1 MGTTF
6 SFAWEVTL
14 MQWLQA
20 AFSAMAGIFGT
31 VFSLF
36 GEELVLVVVSG
47 FLYWCRDK
55 RWGKTVAFN
64 FLAVLMAG
72 PLVKNLV
79 LRRRPYMDHP
89 GIRCLRPVEP
99 EADLMDI
106 AAQGYS
112 FPSMHASN
120 TLGVYG
126 SLAMCVRKRR
136 FTVLMAVLV
145 FCIGFSRLLVG
156 VHYPTDVLA
165 GWALGALLTWVV
177 SALQK
182 KIESPLVFAG
192 IFALLSLPG
201 WFFCTSSDFFSAYGL
216 MLGLLVGMALEEKYV
231 RFENTRQ
238 PVRCI
243 LRVLGG
249 VAVFAALD
257 ILGKLPFSDELL
269 NGADFAAHFVRALR
283 YAVMACIL
291 IFVYPILFR
300 YTAKLGK
307 KKSTEE

>member
-6 SFAWEVTL
+6 SFTWEVSL
-14 MQWLQA
+14 LQWMQTSFGA
-20 AFSAMAGIFGT
+20 AANFFGS
-31 VFSLF
+31 VFSFF

-47 FLYWCRDK
+47 FLYWCWDK
-55 RWGKTVAFN
+55 RWGKTVAIN
-64 FLAVLMAG
+64 FFAVLMAG

-89 GIRCLRPVEP
+89 GIRCFRAVEP
-99 EADLMDI
+99 EADIMDI

-112 FPSMHASN
+112 FPSLHASN
-120 TLGVYG
+120 TLSVYG
-126 SLAMCVRKRR
+126 SLALCVRKRR
-136 FTVLMAVLV
+136 FTVLMAALV
-145 FCIGFSRLLVG
+145 FCIGFSRMLVG

-165 GWALGALLTWVV
+165 GWALGALLTWAAT
-177 SALQK
+177 ALQK
-182 KIESPLVFAG
+182 KIRSTLAFAG
-192 IFALLSLPG
+192 IYAVLCLPG
-201 WFFCTSSDFFSAYGL
+201 WFFCTSTDFYSAYGL

-249 VAVFAALD
+249 VIVFAALD
-257 ILGKLPFSDELL
+257 RLCRLPFSDELL
-269 NGADFAAHFVRALR
+269 NGNDFAAHLVRALR
-283 YAVMACIL
+283 HAVMAFLI

-300 YTAKLGK
+300 CTAKLGK
-307 KKSTEE
+307 KKDTEE